1 MADITPSLPALATI
15 TAAAIAGVVAFIISV
30 LTKEH
35 RISEFRQSWIDSL
48 RNDISELLSL
58 FNLLAAAFD
67 REAKLCG
74 DKNKA
79 LDEHWTKHHADLVNV
94 QTLTNRVVLRLN
106 KKEHS
111 VLIGKLAEL
120 EDSLGKGQAV
130 AVPIIDGIMAEVAS
144 LLKLEWE
151 RVKKGETVFQA
162 LKRFSFWFTCLGLIA
177 VILSLFYYIYTLLVQ
192 IYN

>member
-1 MADITPSLPALATI
+1 MAEITPSLPALATI

-111 VLIGKLAEL
+111 VLISKLAEL
-120 EDSLGKGQAV
+120 EDSLGKGQV
-130 AVPIIDGIMAEVAS
+130 VSVPIIDGIMAEVAS

-151 RVKKGETVFQA
+151 RVKNGETVFQA
-162 LKRFSFWFTCLGLIA
+162 LKRFSFWFICLGLFA
-177 VILSLFYYIYTLLVQ
+177 VILSLLYYIYTLLVS
-192 IYN
+192 ISN

>member
-67 REAKLCG
+67 REAKLYG

-130 AVPIIDGIMAEVAS
+130 AVPIIDGIMAEVSS

-192 IYN
+192 IFN

>member
-67 REAKLCG
+67 REAKLYG

-130 AVPIIDGIMAEVAS
+130 AVPIIDGIMAEVSS

-151 RVKKGETVFQA
+151 RVKNGETVFQA

-192 IYN
+192 IFN

>member
-1 MADITPSLPALATI
+1 MAEITPSLPALATI

-48 RNDISELLSL
+48 RNDISELLSF

-74 DKNKA
+74 DKNEA

-130 AVPIIDGIMAEVAS
+130 SVPIIDGIMTEVAS

-151 RVKKGETVFQA
+151 RVKKGEAVFQA
-162 LKRFSFWFTCLGLIA
+162 LKRFSFCFTCLGLIA
-177 VILSLFYYIYTLLVQ
+177 VILSLGYYIYLVSSGL
-192 IYN
+192 

>member
-74 DKNKA
+74 DKNKT